1 AADWTGEIRIYQ
13 GADAKRLGNLNP
25 NPERIEERLAAADGQ
40 LTSFRTAYDPLAQ
53 TASTMTQ
60 QYVELEAKY
69 QQMVKSKG
77 ELEQGYAAKVALVEK
92 YTGDIAVNT
101 ESFQK
106 ISQAVVKLEQAIP
119 PLVEAQKQVGT
130 ASAAM
135 EDAATQEIAKM
146 LAQKLQEHQTMLETQ
161 KGEMAKLATALETM
175 KGELTKETQARD
187 AIKAQLDPLVP
198 MVQQTEPIVA
208 ESLKKK
214 NEADVAAAN
223 AKGQL
228 DGAAAS
234 VERWKA
240 ELAFLARLGELE
252 ADLKGREEANL
263 KTLEQLGML
272 EAVAADWE
280 KQKVALEA
288 QIAKWNEEKGATD
301 KEVVALDASYVDL
314 TGKIQARVV
323 ELTAR
328 QALIAQL
335 GKSIESSTAAR
346 DTAKA
351 SLDLLAGD
359 AELTAALAALQTALD
374 GQAQKVKLL
383 QEGVVAMTAEK
394 EAWDKMAAETMAT
407 LVAKKQS
414 AEQLSKN
421 IADAAPQLA
430 QIVAKWNESVA
441 AVAPVKQQ
449 AEAAEKGV
457 EEALRAIATHQGVA
471 EAVPADAAAP
481 VAAATGN

>member
-1 AADWTGEIRIYQ
+1 VSYCDESDRIFAADWTGEIRIYQ

-234 VERWKA
+234 
-240 ELAFLARLGELE
+240 
-252 ADLKGREEANL
+252 
-263 KTLEQLGML
+263 
-272 EAVAADWE
+272 
-280 KQKVALEA
+280 
-288 QIAKWNEEKGATD
+288 
-301 KEVVALDASYVDL
+301 
-314 TGKIQARVV
+314 
-323 ELTAR
+323 
-328 QALIAQL
+328 
-335 GKSIESSTAAR
+335 
-346 DTAKA
+346 
-351 SLDLLAGD
+351 
-359 AELTAALAALQTALD
+359 
-374 GQAQKVKLL
+374 
-383 QEGVVAMTAEK
+383 
-394 EAWDKMAAETMAT
+394 
-407 LVAKKQS
+407 
-414 AEQLSKN
+414 
-421 IADAAPQLA
+421 
-430 QIVAKWNESVA
+430 
-441 AVAPVKQQ
+441 
-449 AEAAEKGV
+449 
-457 EEALRAIATHQGVA
+457 
-471 EAVPADAAAP
+471 
-481 VAAATGN
+481 